1 MIKPVVGSLNS
12 MQNLKRLSGQPFHVG
27 YVSDTRFV
35 LHDVEEEEEEEEED
49 EVFHLCHHSEKF
61 TIAFGLLSTSL
72 GAPLCISENLQ
83 VCGNRHSSTKFIAKI
98 AGRAIITRDAICFH
112 HFEDG
117 HLLFLGLLV
126 MPASSVFST
135 DGLGFFTLQQA

>member
-1 MIKPVVGSLNS
+1 MIKPIVGSLNS
-12 MQNLKRLSGQPFHVG
+12 MQNLKRLSWQPFHVG
-27 YVSDTRFV
+27 YVPDTRFV
-35 LHDVEEEEEEEEED
+35 LHDVEEEED

-61 TIAFGLLSTSL
+61 TIAFGLLSTPL
-72 GAPLCISENLQ
+72 GAPLCISKNLR
-83 VCGNRHSSTKFIAKI
+83 VCGNWHSSTKFIAKI

-135 DGLGFFTLQQA
+135 DGLGSFILQQA

>member
-1 MIKPVVGSLNS
+1 MIKPIIGSLNS

-27 YVSDTRFV
+27 YVPDTRFV
-35 LHDVEEEEEEEEED
+35 LHDVEEEEEEED

-61 TIAFGLLSTSL
+61 TIAFGLLSTPL
-72 GAPLCISENLQ
+72 GASLCISKNLW
-83 VCGNRHSSTKFIAKI
+83 VCGNWHSSTKFIATI
-98 AGRAIITRDAICFH
+98 AGRAIITRDAICFD

-126 MPASSVFST
+126 MPAGSVFST
-135 DGLGFFTLQQA
+135 VGLGSFILQQA